1 MRLPAYLMLLATIN
15 MCTMFIVGSVDD
27 TGVFWIVPMILTL
40 WYMYGAWRAL
50 GNKEM
55 KKREV

>member
-1 MRLPAYLMLLATIN
+1 MLLATIN

-50 GNKEM
+50 GSKEM